1 MLLKERSIFKID
13 YKGLRVGGGYTIKK
27 LKTELI
33 WAKRDPMKKKQKLK
47 RRRFILIIGDK
58 TLLGKYPQA
67 SEIAKGVNF
76 VTRDFKLQQSL
87 LGL

>member
-33 WAKRDPMKKKQKLK
+33 WAKRDPMKKT
-47 RRRFILIIGDK
+47 K
-58 TLLGKYPQA
+58 T
-67 SEIAKGVNF
+67 
-76 VTRDFKLQQSL
+76 
-87 LGL
+87 